1 MPMSSPFPRQIA
13 VLASV
18 AFAVS
23 AVVAAAPPTLPFSEI
38 RAGMKGV
45 GKTVFH
51 GETVE
56 TFDVEIVGL
65 LPNIGP
71 GQDLILG
78 KCTGGPL
85 ATTGILAGMSGSPV
99 TIDGKLVGAIAY
111 SWGFSKDA
119 IAGITPIEEM
129 LSVGTRDGAP
139 RRTSRPAAAIPW
151 SDARQRLRSPS
162 SLGSFFVSRLTALSA
177 RPLGASATVPLSVSG
192 IDASAL
198 ARIAPELEH
207 AGFLAVSAGGDGGKA
222 ALAAAPLTPGS
233 AVGVQ
238 LVRGDVDMTA
248 TGTVTYVDGDAL
260 YAFGHPL
267 YGLGDVDLP
276 LTAARIETLLP
287 SVEQSSKIAVPLN
300 LAGAFRQDRA
310 SAIFGRL
317 GATPSMVPVRMQM
330 SDGTGLRRNYA
341 FELVDDPLLSPLL
354 LYVAMNG
361 VLGTIE
367 RTLGSATVRLREG
380 SIIKVDGS
388 NDIRLDNLFAGDGAT
403 GDASGLSAFL
413 LYLVMNNEW
422 STPHISGINLMLDY
436 DREPKTAT
444 IRRVTLDRY
453 RVKAGASVTARV
465 VLAPYRGAD
474 RTITREI
481 EIPEETAPGPL
492 TLQFGDAAAI
502 NRVEDVDGPIA
513 PRNLDQLVTLVNR
526 LRRNDRLYIFAS
538 RPDNGVFLGGTR
550 LPNLPPSVTTILTQ
564 PRSFGNYTFVPQR
577 GVLETDILADGA
589 VDGFVRVSVD
599 VAAP

>member
-1 MPMSSPFPRQIA
+1 MPMSLQFRRASSLLA
-13 VLASV
+13 VLAI
-18 AFAVS
+18 AAT
-23 AVVAAAPPTLPFSEI
+23 AAVAAAPPTLPFSEV

-65 LPNIGP
+65 LPRIGP
-71 GQDLILG
+71 GQDLILARLS
-78 KCTGGPL
+78 GGPL
-85 ATTGILAGMSGSPV
+85 AQTGILAGMSGSPV

-129 LSVGTRDGAP
+129 LSVGTRDQTPKHA
-139 RRTSRPAAAIPW
+139 SRSAAAIPW
-151 SDARQRLRSPS
+151 SDALQRLRSPS
-162 SLGSFFVSRLTALSA
+162 ALGPFFVSRLMALSA

-192 IDASAL
+192 IDPSGL
-198 ARIAPELEH
+198 ARIAPELAR
-207 AGFLAVSAGGDGGKA
+207 AGFLAVQAGGAGGKA
-222 ALAAAPLTPGS
+222 ATATVPLGPGS

-248 TGTVTYVDGDAL
+248 TGTVTYVDGDEL

-267 YGLGDVDLP
+267 YGLGDVNLP
-276 LTAARIETLLP
+276 LTAARVETLLP
-287 SVEQSSKIAVPLN
+287 SIEQSSKIAVPLN

-317 GATPSMVPVRMQM
+317 GATPSMVPVRLQM
-330 SDGTGLRRNYA
+330 TDGSGLRRNYA

-380 SIIKVDGS
+380 YVIKVDGA
-388 NDIRLDNLFAGDGAT
+388 NDIRLDKLFAGDGAT
-403 GDASGLSAFL
+403 TDASGLSAFL

-422 STPHISGINLMLDY
+422 FTP
-436 DREPKTAT
+436 
-444 IRRVTLDRY
+444 
-453 RVKAGASVTARV
+453 
-465 VLAPYRGAD
+465 
-474 RTITREI
+474 
-481 EIPEETAPGPL
+481 
-492 TLQFGDAAAI
+492 
-502 NRVEDVDGPIA
+502 
-513 PRNLDQLVTLVNR
+513 
-526 LRRNDRLYIFAS
+526 
-538 RPDNGVFLGGTR
+538 
-550 LPNLPPSVTTILTQ
+550 
-564 PRSFGNYTFVPQR
+564 
-577 GVLETDILADGA
+577 
-589 VDGFVRVSVD
+589 RVSGTN
-599 VAAP
+599 